1 MPSPSQQVRAS
12 RPPREDASW
21 AARLALALALGALGC
36 ASGGSGA
43 GRTGDATGGARI
55 LDATAPA
62 AARSG
67 EEPASRSRAASE
79 PVPPSS
85 ADRQGRLLIY
95 SAITGHVPLDDP
107 AAAADDPTRTPAERE
122 VARAAA
128 LEAEIAGE
136 LEKQEAISTQEQ
148 AQGQAPPAPEPPPE
162 DPSHLE
168 APPAPVDR
176 ELPEGLFNVERIKI
190 APGEWQN
197 AQEIEVVRRTLD
209 ADRDGHPEEV
219 RYADARTG
227 ALLRAEQDLDYD
239 GVIDAWK
246 TYTDGHLATRV
257 LDQDDDGRSDVWERY
272 EDGHL
277 VQLSQDR
284 DHDGVRDLFLRYRG
298 GELVERLEDAN
309 DDGTIDRVV
318 TYENKHRVKSE
329 EDLTFNGAMDTWTDY
344 GVVDG
349 REVVTRVRRDTR
361 DEGKADVV
369 EIYETSGGETRLA
382 RREEDL
388 NRDGRVDV
396 VSVFDKGRLVQ
407 RAISDEALAPL

>member
-1 MPSPSQQVRAS
+1 MSARSPSQ
-12 RPPREDASW
+12 
-21 AARLALALALGALGC
+21 LALALALGVLGC
-36 ASGGSGA
+36 AGA
-43 GRTGDATGGARI
+43 TKAPDASRAGATL
-55 LDATAPA
+55 LDATAPT

-67 EEPASRSRAASE
+67 EGVPAPSRAPTPQVA
-79 PVPPSS
+79 PASS
-85 ADRQGRLLIY
+85 ADRPGRLLIY

-246 TYTDGHLATRV
+246 RDTDGHLATRV
-257 LDQDDDGRSDVWERY
+257 I
-272 EDGHL
+272 
-277 VQLSQDR
+277 
-284 DHDGVRDLFLRYRG
+284 
-298 GELVERLEDAN
+298 A
-309 DDGTIDRVV
+309 
-318 TYENKHRVKSE
+318 
-329 EDLTFNGAMDTWTDY
+329 
-344 GVVDG
+344 
-349 REVVTRVRRDTR
+349 
-361 DEGKADVV
+361 
-369 EIYETSGGETRLA
+369 
-382 RREEDL
+382 
-388 NRDGRVDV
+388 
-396 VSVFDKGRLVQ
+396 
-407 RAISDEALAPL
+407 